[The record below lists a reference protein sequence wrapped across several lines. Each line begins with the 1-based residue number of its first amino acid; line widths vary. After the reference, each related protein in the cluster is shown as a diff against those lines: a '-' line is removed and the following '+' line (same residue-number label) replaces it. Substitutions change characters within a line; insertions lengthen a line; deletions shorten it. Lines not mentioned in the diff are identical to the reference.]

1 MLLRM
6 EKFTPTGFFDEKF
19 FLYYEDDDLCL
30 RLFEARLPMVII
42 PNILVMHKSRGSV
55 KGPHPFRNEF
65 LRGFHHA
72 RSKLTFTSKNI
83 GVKEAKEL
91 RRKLIWQ
98 TLLALPFRIIIFS
111 PKLIARM
118 WGRLMGVLS

>member
-1 MLLRM
+1 L
-6 EKFTPTGFFDEKF
+6 
-19 FLYYEDDDLCL
+19 
-30 RLFEARLPMVII
+30 
-42 PNILVMHKSRGSV
+42 
-55 KGPHPFRNEF
+55 RNEF

-91 RRKLIWQ
+91 RNKLIWQ
-98 TLLALPFRIIIFS
+98 TLLVLPFRVIIFS